1 MVAGDLVKFK
11 FTFELASGRF
21 IKPGD
26 MGIVESKAMWYVN
39 VLHIGSGEY
48 ITMKESSI
56 TKWRNYD

>member
-11 FTFELASGRF
+11 FTFELASGTF

-26 MGIVESKAMWYVN
+26 MGIVESKAMWYVH

-56 TKWRNYD
+56 RKLEI